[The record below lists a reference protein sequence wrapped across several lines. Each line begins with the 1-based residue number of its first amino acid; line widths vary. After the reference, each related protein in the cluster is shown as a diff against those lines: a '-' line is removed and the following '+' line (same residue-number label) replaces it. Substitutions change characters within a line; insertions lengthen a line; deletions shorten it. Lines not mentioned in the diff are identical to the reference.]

1 MRALL
6 LLLLVMALG
15 GCGWMGGSE
24 EEPPLPAPAARL
36 PGPVDLGDPQAVR
49 AALLQEH
56 SAWKGVPY
64 RLGGSDRRGLD
75 CSAFTQRVYRE
86 RFGIAIPRETS
97 SQRIAGRALPPS
109 RAVPGDLLF
118 FNTGPR
124 DRHVG
129 IYVGGELFLHV
140 STQAGV
146 MLSSLAESYWARR
159 LVTAVRIGPG

>member
-1 MRALL
+1 MRALFVL
-6 LLLLVMALG
+6 LPLLALG
-15 GCGWMGGSE
+15 GCGWMGGAE
-24 EEPPLPAPAARL
+24 EEPPPPLVKPL
-36 PGPVDLGDPQAVR
+36 PGPVNLRNAQAVR
-49 AALLQEH
+49 EVLLEEH

-64 RLGGSDRRGLD
+64 RLGGNDRRGLD

-97 SQRIAGRALPPS
+97 SQRIAGRELPPA
-109 RAVPGDLLF
+109 RALPGDLLF

-129 IYVGGELFLHV
+129 IYVGGQLFLHV

-146 MLSSLAESYWARR
+146 MLSSLADSYWARR

>member
-1 MRALL
+1 MRAS
-6 LLLLVMALG
+6 LLLVLTLLLG
-15 GCGWMGGSE
+15 GCGGMGGPE
-24 EEPPLPAPAARL
+24 EEPPAPVTRPL
-36 PGPVDLGDPQAVR
+36 PGPVDLRNAQAVR
-49 AALLQEH
+49 EALLQEH
-56 SAWKGVPY
+56 SQWKGVPY

-86 RFGIAIPRETS
+86 RFGIAIPRETG
-97 SQRIAGRALPPS
+97 SQRVAGRALPPS